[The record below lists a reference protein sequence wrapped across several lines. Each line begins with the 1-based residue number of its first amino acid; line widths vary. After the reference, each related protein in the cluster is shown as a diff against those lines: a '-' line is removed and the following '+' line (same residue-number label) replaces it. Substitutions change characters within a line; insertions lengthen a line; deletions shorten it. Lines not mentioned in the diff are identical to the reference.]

1 MQSDLLWHNH
11 RMKFDWNLTK
21 AEQNQT
27 KHNVS
32 FQEAASVFGDPLS
45 ITFHDPAHSMEEERT
60 IIIGQSKNGRLLFV
74 SHLDRNN
81 ITRIISAREATRSEK
96 RIYEEESL

>member
-1 MQSDLLWHNH
+1 
-11 RMKFDWNLTK
+11 MKFDWNPIK
-21 AEQNQT
+21 AESSQT

-32 FQEAASVFGDPLS
+32 FQEAASVFDDPLS
-45 ITFHDPAHSMEEERT
+45 ITFSDPAHSIEEERM
-60 IIIGQSKNGRLLFV
+60 IIIGRSKNDRLLFV

-81 ITRIISAREATRSEK
+81 TTRIISAREVTRFEK

>member
-1 MQSDLLWHNH
+1 
-11 RMKFDWNLTK
+11 MKFDWNPIK
-21 AEQNQT
+21 AESNQT

-32 FQEAASVFGDPLS
+32 FQEAVSVFDDPLS
-45 ITFHDPAHSMEEERT
+45 ITFSDPEHSIEEERM
-60 IIIGQSKNGRLLFV
+60 IIIGRSKNDRLLFV

-81 ITRIISAREATRSEK
+81 TTRIISAREVTRSEK